1 VPLAAVL
8 GALTSRATG
17 SVRSEDA
24 SRDLERRH
32 RCARVD
38 RDRDKSCK
46 KPASPAVNR
55 VMRITRYEVTR
66 QVGGR
71 RVAAYTVRIARRQIV
86 LTRRLGSARMRLD
99 PVRDAKR
106 LLR

>member
-1 VPLAAVL
+1 
-8 GALTSRATG
+8 
-17 SVRSEDA
+17 
-24 SRDLERRH
+24 
-32 RCARVD
+32 
-38 RDRDKSCK
+38 
-46 KPASPAVNR
+46 
-55 VMRITRYEVTR
+55 MRITRYEVTR
-66 QVGGR
+66 QAGGR

>member
-1 VPLAAVL
+1 
-8 GALTSRATG
+8 
-17 SVRSEDA
+17 
-24 SRDLERRH
+24 
-32 RCARVD
+32 
-38 RDRDKSCK
+38 
-46 KPASPAVNR
+46 
-55 VMRITRYEVTR
+55 MRITRYEVTR

-99 PVRDAKR
+99 HVRDAKR